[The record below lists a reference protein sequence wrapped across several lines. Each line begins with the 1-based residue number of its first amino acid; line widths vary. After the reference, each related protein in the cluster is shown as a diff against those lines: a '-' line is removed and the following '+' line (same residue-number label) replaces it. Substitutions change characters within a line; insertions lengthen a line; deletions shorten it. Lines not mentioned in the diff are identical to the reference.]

1 MKLHEFDH
9 LRFDLVLF
17 HSMTEKRM
25 GENQSD
31 KPNPFDFQEVLG
43 SVPNL
48 KILIEQ
54 IKEETERN
62 GLEYSQE
69 SLVTLFSL
77 MNDVIKRDAWVKWLN
92 SKILAFK
99 GKKPCDLIV
108 TGRIGE
114 VENSL
119 RALAE
124 GVFR

>member
-1 MKLHEFDH
+1 MA
-9 LRFDLVLF
+9 
-17 HSMTEKRM
+17 EKRV

-31 KPNPFDFQEVLG
+31 RPNPFDLQKVLE

-48 KILIEQ
+48 KILVEQ

-77 MNDVIKRDAWVKWLN
+77 MDDVMKRDAWVMWLN
-92 SKILAFK
+92 SEIPAFK
-99 GKKPCDLIV
+99 GKKPRDLIV

-114 VENSL
+114 VYSSL
-119 RALAE
+119 CALAE
-124 GVFR
+124 GVFQ

>member
-1 MKLHEFDH
+1 MA
-9 LRFDLVLF
+9 
-17 HSMTEKRM
+17 EKRIC
-25 GENQSD
+25 ENQSD
-31 KPNPFDFQEVLG
+31 KPNPSDLQEVLE

-48 KILIEQ
+48 KILVEQ

-77 MNDVIKRDAWVKWLN
+77 MDDVIKRDAWVIWLN
-92 SKILAFK
+92 SEIPAFK
-99 GKKPCDLIV
+99 GKRPRDLIV

-114 VENSL
+114 IESSL

-124 GVFR
+124 GVFQ